1 MNKRK
6 TTEAS
11 NWRVTVL
18 HFTYCILRENM
29 EETSL
34 SPSDNR
40 EALEAS
46 VKNVKYKTLKSYG
59 MARREKSEEHF
70 RKVFLRDG
78 KNQSCYLWRTSPHTN
93 TNSLGSVKA
102 RTRRKF
108 AEWVKMIMPTV
119 MTGI

>member
-18 HFTYCILRENM
+18 HFAYCILRENM
-29 EETSL
+29 EKT

-40 EALEAS
+40 EALETS
-46 VKNVKYKTLKSYG
+46 VKNVKYKILKSYR

-78 KNQSCYLWRTSPHTN
+78 KNQSCYLCERRHTPIQIP
-93 TNSLGSVKA
+93 LD
-102 RTRRKF
+102 R
-108 AEWVKMIMPTV
+108 
-119 MTGI
+119 